1 MDMLKPFENQKYLNL
16 ETFRKNGQAMPSP
29 VWFVQDGEIIYI
41 RTAAN
46 SGKVKRVRA
55 NPRVNLMPC
64 GVDGEPLGAWTP
76 AIAHETSD
84 EAIFAR
90 VRELLLE
97 KYGSMVETYEARL
110 REQGNQYTV
119 LQVEFKPT

>member
-64 GVDGEPLGAWTP
+64 GVDGEPLGAWTRRLPTKP
-76 AIAHETSD
+76 AMKPFLRA
-84 EAIFAR
+84 FANCCW
-90 VRELLLE
+90 
-97 KYGSMVETYEARL
+97 KSMAAW
-110 REQGNQYTV
+110 
-119 LQVEFKPT
+119 

>member
-29 VWFVQDGEIIYI
+29 VWFVQDGEVIYI

-64 GVDGEPLGAWTP
+64 GVAGEPLGTWMP

-84 EAIFAR
+84 EAIFAH